1 MSHSGTLV
9 CRGIVSH
16 SGTQRRNILV
26 RREVLS
32 HSGTLLCREVLSN
45 FDTLLYREVMS
56 HSGSLVPRPSHYTH
70 LLYVR
75 PLNPDVKGFKGR
87 AYTYSGEGLGTRL
100 PLACYIIY
108 TEVVSHSGTLLC
120 RDVMGHSGIL

>member
-75 PLNPDVKGFKGR
+75 PLNPLTSMSRGSKVARIRIAGR
-87 AYTYSGEGLGTRL
+87 AWGRGYLWHV
-100 PLACYIIY
+100 I
-108 TEVVSHSGTLLC
+108 
-120 RDVMGHSGIL
+120 